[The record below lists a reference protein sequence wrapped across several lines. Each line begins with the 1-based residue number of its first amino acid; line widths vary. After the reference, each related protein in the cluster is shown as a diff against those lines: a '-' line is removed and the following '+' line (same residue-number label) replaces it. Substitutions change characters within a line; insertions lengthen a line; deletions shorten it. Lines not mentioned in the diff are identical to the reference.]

1 MAVIKIKTIKNN
13 LNRVIDYAK
22 NGIKTD
28 EGLLVSAINC
38 LQTDAYEEMALTKRF
53 FHKEDKVQGYH
64 IIQSFNGNE
73 VSAERANEIGR
84 KLADELWGDRFQ
96 VIICTHIN
104 KANVH
109 NHIII
114 NSVSFIDGKKY
125 HNGKTEIALIK
136 DTSDTLCEEYGLSII
151 QTEKAE
157 KQKVYRQKQIDKFNH
172 SDEKMQKIINDID
185 YAIKES
191 KTYEEFKFRI
201 YSKGYEINDR
211 GQHFTV
217 KSPCFSR
224 RVRLDRI
231 FGEEYAVFSIK
242 RKIYYKPKEKSTD
255 FINKKYYG
263 KSYTGPK
270 INQVLLKISSWY
282 RLYVHYLYV
291 FKILPAKN
299 EYKKNTPEY
308 YKNKKE
314 NDKIFDEINFMGRH
328 SFESIQEMKEFE
340 ESLEN
345 KLPELKSKRENL
357 WRRYNKTIDN
367 EKKSEIKKE
376 IDVLSEKIKNIHNN
390 CNICGRCIV
399 NLEKIV
405 AEYRAGELEKQRAGE
420 FVKERQEKKRH
431 KLR

>member
-22 NGIKTD
+22 NGEKTD
-28 EGLLVSAINC
+28 KGLLVSAINC
-38 LQTDAYEEMALTKRF
+38 LQTNAYEEMALTKRF

-84 KLADELWGDRFQ
+84 KLADELWGDKYQ
-96 VIICTHIN
+96 IIICTHIN

-125 HNGKTEIALIK
+125 HNGKTEIALIR
-136 DTSDTLCEEYGLSII
+136 DTSDTLCEEYGLSVIK
-151 QTEKAE
+151 TEKAE
-157 KQKVYRQKQIDKFNH
+157 KQKSYRQKQVDKFNR
-172 SDEKMQKIINDID
+172 SDKKMQRIINDID
-185 YAIKES
+185 YAIKEA
-191 KTYEEFKFRI
+191 KTYEEFKFRL

-217 KSPCFSR
+217 KSPYFSR
-224 RVRLDRI
+224 RVRLDKI

-242 RKIYYKPKEKSTD
+242 RKIYYKAKEKSTD
-255 FINKKYYG
+255 FITKKYYG

-270 INQVLLKISSWY
+270 INQVLIKISSWY
-282 RLYVHYLYV
+282 RLYLHYLYV
-291 FKILPAKN
+291 FKILPSKN

-308 YKNKKE
+308 YKKKKE
-314 NDKIFDEINFMGRH
+314 NDRIFDEINFMGRH
-328 SFESIQEMKEFE
+328 SFQSIQEMKDFQD
-340 ESLEN
+340 SLEN
-345 KLPELKSKRENL
+345 KLPELKSRRENL
-357 WRRYNKTIDN
+357 WRRYNKTANN
-367 EKKSEIKKE
+367 EKKVEIKKE
-376 IDVLSEKIKNIHNN
+376 IDILSEKIKDIHNN

-399 NLEKIV
+399 NLEKLV
-405 AEYRAGELEKQRAGE
+405 AEYKLRELDKQRAEE
-420 FVKERQEKKRH
+420 FEKGKQQKTKSRER
-431 KLR
+431 